1 MDPTLTQIFVTG
13 GGWVVALT
21 VAIIALLPKKGSLEN
36 ARIDQLQ
43 EDLQDERAARS
54 TLEVRVA
61 GIDRTNRFF
70 LRRDLAWQRHYH
82 SVQMGVEAGLMP
94 PWPEMPAILVDSEE
108 D

>member
-1 MDPTLTQIFVTG
+1 MDPTLTQFFVTS
-13 GGWVVALT
+13 GGWAVALT
-21 VAIIALLPKKGSLEN
+21 GAIIAFLPKKGSLEN

-54 TLEVRVA
+54 ALEVRVA

-82 SVQMGVEAGLMP
+82 SVQMGVEAGLVP
-94 PWPEMPAILVDSEE
+94 PWPEMPSILVESEE